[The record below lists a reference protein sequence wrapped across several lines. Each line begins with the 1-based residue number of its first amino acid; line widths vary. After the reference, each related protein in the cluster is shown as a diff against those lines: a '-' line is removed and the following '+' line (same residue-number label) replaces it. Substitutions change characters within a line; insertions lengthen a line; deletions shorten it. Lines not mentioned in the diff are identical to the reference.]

1 LSGFLN
7 RIFNYSLQ
15 KESLKGGGRMRKRVS
30 LVTALALVI
39 VSLFAGAML
48 NTLISGDSIRDQ
60 TIKFQDVL
68 SLAVKNYVEDIDTQK
83 LTESAITGM
92 LGQLDPHSVYIPASQ
107 LHRVQ
112 EEFQGSFEGIG
123 VEFQVLND
131 TLLVVAAI
139 PGGPSEALGIQSG
152 DKILKIDDTSAV
164 GITQEQVPKKL
175 RGPKGTKVR
184 VSVLRTGIAGLL
196 EFEITRD
203 KIPLYTVDASFMA
216 TSDIGYIRVT
226 RFAATTHDEFV
237 EGVTKLRKEGMKRLI
252 LDLRENA
259 GGFLDQAIKIS
270 DELMPQGRKI
280 VYTKGR
286 GPQSDD
292 EYLSTGGGHF
302 QDLPLILLVNAGSA
316 SASEIVAGAVQDWDR
331 GLIVGETTF
340 GKGLVQR
347 QYDLRDGS
355 AVRITT
361 ARYYTPSG
369 RLIQRPWGKDLVKY
383 LRGVRDREEAE
394 GDNLS
399 HEAEKDSAHPVYK
412 TMGGRKVY
420 GGGGITPDYLV
431 KSERLNEYT
440 IQLWSRQVF
449 LQFADQ
455 YADTHGSELKNEYG
469 RDIPSFVKNFT
480 VTEDMREKVL
490 AIAKAKGIEFKKD
503 LYEKD
508 SKYITAYIRAFLAR
522 RVWGNEGWSRV
533 MLEED
538 GQYNK
543 AVALFPEAEKIAK
556 LLSSAK

>member
-1 LSGFLN
+1 
-7 RIFNYSLQ
+7 
-15 KESLKGGGRMRKRVS
+15 MRKRVS
-30 LVTALALVI
+30 VVTALALVV

-48 NTLISGDSIRDQ
+48 NMLFSSDSIRDQ

-107 LHRVQ
+107 LKRVQ

-152 DKILKIDDTSAV
+152 DKILRIDDSSAI

-184 VSVLRTGIAGLL
+184 VSILRSGIAGLL
-196 EFEITRD
+196 DFEITRD
-203 KIPLYTVDASFMA
+203 KIPLYTVDASFMV

-237 EGVTKLRKEGMKRLI
+237 EGLTKLRKEGLKRLI
-252 LDLRENA
+252 LDLRGNA
-259 GGFLDQAIKIS
+259 GGFLEQAFKIS

-286 GPQSDD
+286 QPQFDD
-292 EYLSTGGGHF
+292 EYLSSGGGHF
-302 QDLPLILLVNAGSA
+302 QDLPLILLVNGGSA

-355 AVRITT
+355 AVRLTT

-369 RLIQRPWGKDLVKY
+369 RLIQRPWGKDIMKY
-383 LRGVRDREEAE
+383 ERDVLDRQEAE
-394 GDNLS
+394 GDNMS
-399 HEAEKDSAHPVYK
+399 HEAERDSVHPLYK

-431 KSERLNEYT
+431 KSDRLNEYT

-455 YADTHGSELKNEYG
+455 YADAHGAELKGEYG
-469 RDIPSFVKNFT
+469 RDVPNFVKSFA
-480 VTEDMREKVL
+480 VTDHMKESVL

-508 SKYITAYIRAFLAR
+508 SKYITAYIRAFVAR
-522 RVWGNEGWSRV
+522 RLWGNEGWSRV
-533 MLEED
+533 MLKED
-538 GQYNK
+538 GQFKK
-543 AVALFPEAEKIAK
+543 ALALFPEAEKIAG
-556 LLSSAK
+556 LLSSSK

>member
-1 LSGFLN
+1 
-7 RIFNYSLQ
+7 
-15 KESLKGGGRMRKRVS
+15 MRKRVS
-30 LVTALALVI
+30 VVTALALVV

-48 NTLISGDSIRDQ
+48 NMLFSSDSIRDQ

-107 LHRVQ
+107 LKRVQ

-152 DKILKIDDTSAV
+152 DKILRIDDSSAI

-184 VSVLRTGIAGLL
+184 VYILRSRIAGLL
-196 EFEITRD
+196 DFEITRD
-203 KIPLYTVDASFMA
+203 KIPLYTVDASFMV

-237 EGVTKLRKEGMKRLI
+237 EGLTKLRKEGLKRLI
-252 LDLRENA
+252 LDLRGNA
-259 GGFLDQAIKIS
+259 GGFLEQAFKIS

-286 GPQSDD
+286 QPQFDD
-292 EYLSTGGGHF
+292 EYLSSGGGHF
-302 QDLPLILLVNAGSA
+302 QDLPLILLVNGGSA

-355 AVRITT
+355 AVRLTT

-369 RLIQRPWGKDLVKY
+369 RLIQRPWGKDIMKY
-383 LRGVRDREEAE
+383 ERDVLDRQEAE
-394 GDNLS
+394 GDNMS
-399 HEAEKDSAHPVYK
+399 HEAERDSVHPLYK

-431 KSERLNEYT
+431 KSDRLNEYT

-455 YADTHGSELKNEYG
+455 YADAHGAELKGEYG
-469 RDIPSFVKNFT
+469 RDVPNFVKSFA
-480 VTEDMREKVL
+480 VTDHMKESVL

-508 SKYITAYIRAFLAR
+508 SKYITAYIRAFVAR
-522 RVWGNEGWSRV
+522 RLWGNEGWSRV
-533 MLEED
+533 MLKED
-538 GQYNK
+538 GQFKK
-543 AVALFPEAEKIAK
+543 ALALFPEAEKIAG
-556 LLSSAK
+556 LLSSSK